1 MERPMA
7 NPTDNGAGGGGEP
20 VVLIDTQTAQQSW

>member
-7 NPTDNGAGGGGEP
+7 NPTDKGAGGEP
-20 VVLIDTQTAQQSW
+20 FVLIDTQTAQQSW

>member
-7 NPTDNGAGGGGEP
+7 NPTDKGAGGEP
-20 VVLIDTQTAQQSW
+20 VVLIDTQTAQSW

>member
-7 NPTDNGAGGGGEP
+7 NPTDNGAGGEP